1 MTQMQKLPSAILIV
15 EDSDGD
21 FFLISD
27 HLSEA
32 VPGAELHRASTY
44 REAAA
49 ASAAQEFD
57 LIFLDLAL
65 PDREGTPLVRDIIAL
80 AGKTPVV
87 VLTGLSDKKFGP
99 KAIGLGAADYIE
111 KSEISPP
118 FLLKTITYTLERK
131 NITSRL
137 EESEREYRLLFDL
150 SPIPMWVY
158 DLETLA
164 FLRVNR
170 AATDHYGFSE
180 SEFLKMTLRDIRPE
194 SEITLVEKV
203 TAALKKKKTW
213 QGRSEYLHRKKNGE
227 VIEVLVKGSSFVYK
241 GIRAELIHA
250 IDITEK
256 KRNERALERAYSRL
270 KKAESIGMLGY
281 WERDLETDKLFWS
294 DEFYTVTGLEKTS
307 APPDFDAFLNLIH
320 RDDMAG
326 FISGYRSLRT
336 GLHTMDIEHR
346 IICPDGRT
354 KFVRQKGNTVRT
366 AEGKAVRTEGII
378 QDITDRKADE
388 LKLLLR
394 ESVIANMKEAV
405 MITECNGYEH
415 TEDRAVFVNNA
426 FTEITGYL
434 PEDILGKSSEFLFS
448 GDEDK
453 LALERYRDANKT
465 RKPLTLEFCTVR
477 RSGESYWMSFSMA
490 PVPNSDG
497 EYTHRLIIMR
507 DITERR
513 EYLNLLKRQNKRL
526 KEIAF
531 TQSHIVR
538 APLSRLM
545 GLVNVMLTSGKED
558 PDFDMMLGNVG
569 ISAQELDEVIQN
581 IVGKAVS
588 DIQKT
593 A

>member
-1 MTQMQKLPSAILIV
+1 MTQAQKLPSAILVV
-15 EDSDGD
+15 EDNDGD
-21 FFLISD
+21 FFLIAD

-32 VPGAELHRASTY
+32 VPGAELRRALTY
-44 REAAA
+44 REAEEAIA
-49 ASAAQEFD
+49 NHKFD

-65 PDREGTPLVRDIIAL
+65 PDREGKSLVRDIITM

-87 VLTGLSDKKFGP
+87 VLTGLSDKNFGP
-99 KAIGLGAADYIE
+99 KAIGLGATDYIE
-111 KSEISPP
+111 KSEISAP

-131 NITSRL
+131 KIVSRL

-170 AATDHYGFSE
+170 AAADHYGFSE

-194 SEITLVEKV
+194 SEIPRLEKV
-203 TAALKKKKTW
+203 TERLKTKDSW

-227 VIEVLVKGSSFVYK
+227 VIEVLVEGSSFVYNGK
-241 GIRAELIHA
+241 KAELIHA

-256 KRNERALERAYSRL
+256 KRNERALERAFSRL

-294 DEFYTVTGLEKTS
+294 DEFYQITGIEKT
-307 APPDFDAFLNLIH
+307 AEPPDFEAFLRLIH
-320 RDDMAG
+320 NEDMAT

-346 IICPDGRT
+346 ISCPDGRT
-354 KFVRQKGNTVRT
+354 KFVRQKGNAVKT
-366 AEGKAVRTEGII
+366 ADGKAVRIEGII

-405 MITECNGYEH
+405 MITECNAYEPAQ
-415 TEDRAVFVNNA
+415 DRAVFVNNA
-426 FTEITGYL
+426 FSEITGYM
-434 PEDILGKSSEFLFS
+434 PEDILGRSSEILFT
-448 GDEDK
+448 GDEDA
-453 LALERYRDANKT
+453 LALEKYRNANKSL
-465 RKPLTLEFCTVR
+465 KPLALEFSTVR
-477 RSGESYWMSFSMA
+477 RSGEDYWMSFSMV

-545 GLVNVMLTSGKED
+545 GLVNVLLSTDKED
-558 PDFDMMLGNVG
+558 PDLEIMLGNVG
-569 ISAQELDEVIQN
+569 TSAQELDEVIKN
-581 IVGKAVS
+581 IVDKAVS
-588 DIQKT
+588 DEQKT